1 MTPFCSA
8 RCCVVTPFVVC
19 YWQERFNLGGN
30 VNLTVREPYPEVAI
44 SGIPLWFAL
53 TVAPKYEQRSARML
67 SDNGFEA
74 YLPLHRPRLSQT
86 SRRVREQSCA
96 CGKCGKCRARTSMFK
111 ARGEKE
117 LAERPLFPGYL
128 FCRFPF
134 IDKASVVNTLG
145 VYDVVQFGPVPIAIP
160 DDDIARV
167 REMIASGLPIEV
179 EPLPLV
185 PHKGQHVRVCNGA
198 LFSGETGDV
207 QEIRKNSVVIMALG
221 RRITVKT
228 SCLEEIPPPASR
240 KRFPVCA

>member
-1 MTPFCSA
+1 LA
-8 RCCVVTPFVVC
+8 
-19 YWQERFNLGGN
+19 
-30 VNLTVREPYPEVAI
+30 VRQPYPEVAI
-44 SGIPLWFAL
+44 AGIPLWYAL
-53 TVAPKYEQRSARML
+53 VVVPRQASLSSSML
-67 SDNGFEA
+67 AAQGLET
-74 YLPLHRPRLSQT
+74 YLPLYTPKLSQIK
-86 SRRVREQSCA
+86 RPARERSCS
-96 CGKCGKCRARTSMFK
+96 CGKCTICRNRDWMFR
-111 ARGEKE
+111 ARGEK
-117 LAERPLFPGYL
+117 LVSPRPLFPGYL